1 MTNCIFYSLFFA
13 LFLNVSIGSLKFSQ
27 IHRTFMS
34 LYKGM
39 FEACSI
45 TIDTN
50 GEPTTPYYNTV
61 KMRSYLDGYFNENLS
76 RHAKDYSYTY
86 RFLDSNNSYCTNQCR
101 KVEIRLVADINFLYN
116 YDRTETFTI
125 VDGDTL
131 WTKNY
136 WTILKILS
144 CLHF

>member
-39 FEACSI
+39 FEACSV
-45 TIDTN
+45 TVGTN
-50 GEPTTPYYNTV
+50 GEPVMPYYNEIEIS
-61 KMRSYLDGYFNENLS
+61 SYLDGYFKDNLS
-76 RHAKDYSYTY
+76 RYTKDYTYTY
-86 RFLDSNNSYCTNQCR
+86 DFLTSDNTVCRSQCR
-101 KVEIRLVADINFLYN
+101 KIQIRLSANINFLYK
-116 YDRTETFTI
+116 YDQTEIYTI

-131 WTKNY
+131 
-136 WTILKILS
+136 
-144 CLHF
+144 